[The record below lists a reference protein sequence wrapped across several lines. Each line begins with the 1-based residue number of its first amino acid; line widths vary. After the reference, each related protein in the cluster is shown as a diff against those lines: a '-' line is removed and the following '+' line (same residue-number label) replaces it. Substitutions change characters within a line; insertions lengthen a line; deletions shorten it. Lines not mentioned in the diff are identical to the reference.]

1 MVGRASYGDLLQ
13 AGVRIYEIH
22 GAVLHSK
29 LATVDG
35 AWSAI
40 GSSNLDLRSVVYNNE
55 VDAVVVGR
63 ETADAVSGVFDDDVT
78 HAKEI
83 TLAAWRHRSFTET
96 QERVHGALH
105 GLAAI
110 ATYMRPGSTS
120 DSASPHKVIHEL
132 FAGRRRVGGHGV
144 LR

>member
-1 MVGRASYGDLLQ
+1 MRLILPSVSDSPSALVVGRASYGDLLQ
-13 AGVRIYEIH
+13 AGVRIYEIQ

-35 AWSAI
+35 AWSVI

-83 TLAAWRHRSFTET
+83 TLEAWRHRSFTERKN
-96 QERVHGALH
+96 EFMARFMAWL
-105 GLAAI
+105 L
-110 ATYMRPGSTS
+110 
-120 DSASPHKVIHEL
+120 
-132 FAGRRRVGGHGV
+132 
-144 LR
+144 